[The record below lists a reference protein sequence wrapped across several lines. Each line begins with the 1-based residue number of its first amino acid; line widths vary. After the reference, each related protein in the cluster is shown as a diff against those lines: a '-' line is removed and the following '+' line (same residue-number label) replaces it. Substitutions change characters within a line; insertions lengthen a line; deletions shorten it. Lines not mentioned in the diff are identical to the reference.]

1 MIEQKQLEAS
11 IAKAAA
17 DVRANNPLAG
27 SITNTVT
34 IDFVANAQLAVG
46 GSAAMVYLPD
56 EGETLVAAGGAVYL
70 NMGTLFPIYEETIP
84 RTAAAAQAAGKPWVL
99 DPVGIG
105 IGSLRT
111 KLLSELKQHK
121 PAIVRGNASEIIA
134 LAGLWG
140 LEGEAA
146 DLSRVRGVD
155 TTDTVDAAR
164 DAAVALARY
173 TGGAVVVSGEVDLI
187 TDGMTVAKSHGGSP
201 LMSKITGCGCS
212 QGGVL
217 AVYACAADPFT
228 AAVCGTAVYNVA
240 GSRAAAVA
248 DAPASFK
255 VAFIDELYR
264 ATAQDIA
271 NNQLD
276 LEEA

>member
-121 PAIVRGNASEIIA
+121 PACGALRARPMISRAPAASIPPIRWRLHVRR
-134 LAGLWG
+134 
-140 LEGEAA
+140 
-146 DLSRVRGVD
+146 LSRWLAIRKALSSSPASPTWSPTGIRSSSAMA
-155 TTDTVDAAR
+155 AAR
-164 DAAVALARY
+164 LWARSPASAVL
-173 TGGAVVVSGEVDLI
+173 
-187 TDGMTVAKSHGGSP
+187 
-201 LMSKITGCGCS
+201 
-212 QGGVL
+212 
-217 AVYACAADPFT
+217 
-228 AAVCGTAVYNVA
+228 
-240 GSRAAAVA
+240 RAACL
-248 DAPASFK
+248 PYTLRKPIRSRP
-255 VAFIDELYR
+255 LLPR
-264 ATAQDIA
+264 
-271 NNQLD
+271 
-276 LEEA
+276 